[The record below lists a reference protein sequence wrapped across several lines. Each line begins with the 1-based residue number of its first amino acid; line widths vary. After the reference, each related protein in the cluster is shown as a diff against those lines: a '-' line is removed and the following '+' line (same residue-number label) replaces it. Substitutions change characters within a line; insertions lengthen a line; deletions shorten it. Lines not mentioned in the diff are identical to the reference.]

1 MGNFTQS
8 VITLDDVKSAI
19 DNKELVVY
27 YQPQYDTVTNNL
39 SSAEA
44 LVRWIKPDGTFI
56 MPGSFI
62 PMVEKSEL
70 ILELDWYVLDKV
82 CQFLKQRIDNNEKCI
97 RISSNFSRMHL
108 LEKDFKER
116 LYETVDKYDVPHNF
130 IEVELTESA
139 IMENPKNM
147 IDTIEHIR
155 DNGFDVA
162 IDDFGSGLSSLS
174 LIKDISA
181 NVLKID
187 KSLLSGN
194 CESEKERIVLES
206 IFSFAQRLN
215 LTTIAEGVETQQ
227 QLGFLKTCGC
237 SLIQGFIFSKPLSE
251 SDFIKACSGN
261 ALHKSDDIILTQSLA
276 TSTILLT
283 KAIFMRYPLVIM
295 ANLTRNSY
303 YMMTYKNF
311 STSACKSTGV
321 FDDLIN
327 DAAETMYPDDRKIF
341 RNTFSKENL
350 LDAYGRG
357 EQFVRLVTRQLGD
370 DGIYR
375 RVETVDYFVKN
386 PSVDDVL
393 VVVLCQNL
401 ED

>member
-1 MGNFTQS
+1 MDNLKHS
-8 VITLDDVKSAI
+8 EITLDDVKSAI
-19 DNKELVVY
+19 NNKELVVY
-27 YQPQYDTVTNNL
+27 YQPQYDIITNNI
-39 SSAEA
+39 SGAEA
-44 LVRWIKPDGTFI
+44 LVRWIRSDGTFV

-70 ILELDWYVLDKV
+70 ILELDWYVLNEV
-82 CQFLKQRIDNNEKCI
+82 CCFLRRCIDNNEKCI
-97 RISSNFSRMHL
+97 KISSNFSRMHL
-108 LEKDFKER
+108 LEDDFKDK
-116 LYETVDKYDVPHNF
+116 LYEIVDKHNIPHNL

-147 IDTIEHIR
+147 IDTIENIR
-155 DNGFDVA
+155 NNGFDVA

-194 CESEKERIVLES
+194 CENEKERIVLES
-206 IFSFAQRLN
+206 IFNFAQRLDM
-215 LTTIAEGVETQQ
+215 TTIAEGVETQQ

-237 SLIQGFIFSKPLSE
+237 SLIQGFIFSKPMPE
-251 SDFIKACSGN
+251 CDFIKICSEN
-261 ALHKSDDIILTQSLA
+261 ILYKSEDILFNQTLA
-276 TSTILLT
+276 TSTEMLI
-283 KAIFMRYPLVIM
+283 KAIFMKYPLVIM

-303 YMMTYKNF
+303 YMMAYDNF
-311 STSACKSTGV
+311 STRECASTGI
-321 FDDLIN
+321 FDELIYGGSK
-327 DAAETMYPDDRKIF
+327 TMYPDDEEIF

-350 LDAYGRG
+350 IEAYSRG
-357 EQFVRLVTRQLGD
+357 EQYVRLVTRQLGD
-370 DGIYR
+370 DGVYR

-386 PSVDDVL
+386 PSVDDIL

-401 ED
+401 DD